1 MLDDNLVFDLFNMYY
16 HLLTDNDLILADGFP
31 RTIPQMYYFLSK
43 ECKYKREFLGV
54 YFDIPR
60 EKAVE
65 RILSRAK
72 IQNRIDDLNMDTI
85 NQRLDL
91 FEEETYPVIA
101 YFKSIGKL
109 ITIDAQQTVEEIFAQ
124 TKQAILAKKH
134 SGFFILYHK
143 KKKRQV
149 YNFPKKRKKQKNKK
163 NGLYLS

>member
-54 YFDIPR
+54 YFDIQR

-124 TKQAILAKKH
+124 TKQAILA
-134 SGFFILYHK
+134 
-143 KKKRQV
+143 R
-149 YNFPKKRKKQKNKK
+149 
-163 NGLYLS
+163 